1 MKKLVKIGFSCIL
14 GVLASVS
21 AVGSAPPISPQEKRQ
36 NSIRLF
42 QAEVSCELSKLAAE
56 TLSSTNSI
64 SFVDSIFGLQNM
76 IESSVPRSC
85 LPIYLYYCIEPSH
98 WVSCDGSAQDES
110 VHNQFCP
117 MFCIGLKD
125 IFGSSLHP
133 GGNGIVSLS
142 SSDFSTNS
150 LSIDGFSRLFI
161 HEITNVVEVKFESAH
176 TVQPNL

>member
-1 MKKLVKIGFSCIL
+1 MKELVKKGVSCIF
-14 GVLASVS
+14 GVLVSAS

-36 NSIRLF
+36 DSIRLF

-64 SFVDSIFGLQNM
+64 SIVDSIYGLQKK
-76 IESSVPRSC
+76 IESSIPRSC
-85 LPIYLYYCIEPSH
+85 LPVYLYYCIEPSH
-98 WVSCDGSAQDES
+98 WVSCNDPAQEDS

-125 IFGSSLHP
+125 VFGNSLYP

-142 SSDFSTNS
+142 SLDFSTNS

-161 HEITNVVEVKFESAH
+161 HTISNVVEVEFESAH
-176 TVQPNL
+176 TVQPDL